1 MKRDSNSAFVRH
13 EPCKAC
19 GSKDNLSRYDDGHG
33 YCHGCGAYEHSTGE
47 VKMALADPSPT
58 VTKQAVLSGT
68 VTGIRDRRIDTDTC
82 KKYGVTTE
90 CASGTNDIS
99 KHHYPY
105 YNNDGHLLAVKTRVV
120 KDKSFFSTG
129 KISGAGLF
137 GQHLFKP
144 EGKYITVVEGELDCL
159 SAYEMLGSKWP
170 VVSIPNGSNG
180 AKAAIQSSLEYLECF
195 ENVVLCFDMDEAGR
209 KAARECAEVLSPNKA
224 RIVTLED
231 YKDASE
237 YLMAN
242 KIKDF
247 SSQWW
252 NARPFV
258 MTGVITL
265 ADAWESFIDRG
276 KQEILP
282 FPKAFGKLNTMLNGG
297 VAGGE
302 ITVLGALTS
311 VGKTTLVN
319 EITYG
324 LWQETDVKI
333 GCAFLEADSGEA
345 VENLLTIHT
354 GQNISL
360 LDRDNLDY
368 AGLRTDII
376 DDGRIFL
383 LDHRGAIN
391 ADEMF
396 LKLRSMVKGNG
407 VQVLII
413 DPLQAAVVANNNEV
427 IDDFMDRLLKLA
439 KETGVSIIIVSHMKK
454 PSMNSPHNVSEYD
467 LKGSGSINQIA
478 FNTILLS
485 RDKMAEDDYT
495 RNSTMVQVVK
505 CRRTGQTGMAGWL
518 HYVHET
524 GRLEEGQPPETNEAE
539 NYKGEF

>member
-1 MKRDSNSAFVRH
+1 MKTESMFLH
-13 EPCKAC
+13 KEPCPSC
-19 GSKDNLSRYDDGHG
+19 GSKDNLARYSDGHG
-33 YCHGCGAYEHSTGE
+33 HCFGCNHYEHGDKNMTTN
-47 VKMALADPSPT
+47 VPLQPT
-58 VTKQAVLSGT
+58 RVTKKVEPVGV
-68 VTGIRDRRIDTDTC
+68 VTGIRDRRISLDTA

-90 CASGTNDIS
+90 CASGSSDIA

-105 YNNDGHLLAVKTRVV
+105 FDKNGDLVAIKTRVV
-120 KDKSFFSTG
+120 KDKGFFS
-129 KISGAGLF
+129 SGNLRSSGLF
-137 GQHLFKP
+137 GQQLFKP
-144 EGKYITVVEGELDCL
+144 EGKYITVVEGELDAL
-159 SAYEMLGSKWP
+159 AAYEMLGSRWP
-170 VVSIPNGSNG
+170 VVSVPTGANG
-180 AKAAIQSSLEYLECF
+180 AKSAIMASLEYLEGF
-195 ENVVLCFDMDEAGR
+195 ENVVLCFDMDEAGK

-224 RIVTLED
+224 RIVTLET
-231 YKDASE
+231 YKDASD
-237 YLMAN
+237 YLINN
-242 KIKDF
+242 KLKDF

-265 ADAWESFIDRG
+265 ADAWESFVERG
-276 KQEILP
+276 RQEILP
-282 FPKAFGKLNTMLNGG
+282 FPKSFGRLNTMLNGG
-297 VAGGE
+297 IAAGE

-319 EITYG
+319 EITYEF
-324 LWQETDVKI
+324 WKNTKARI
-333 GCAFLEADSGEA
+333 GCAFVEADRGEA
-345 VENLLTIHT
+345 IENLLTIHT

-360 LDRDNLDY
+360 LDRETLDFDK
-368 AGLRTDII
+368 LRTDII

-383 LDHRGAIN
+383 LDHRGAIT

-407 VQVLII
+407 VEILVI

-439 KETGVSIIIVSHMKK
+439 KETGVSIIVVSHMKK

-518 HYVHET
+518 HYIHET
-524 GRLEEGQPPETNEAE
+524 GRLEEGKPPETNEAE

>member
-1 MKRDSNSAFVRH
+1 MGTSNFVRH
-13 EPCKAC
+13 EPCAAC

-33 YCHGCGAYEHSTGE
+33 YCHGCGNYEHGTGQITAAPE
-47 VKMALADPSPT
+47 RPRQPSVSKKAELT
-58 VTKQAVLSGT
+58 GV
-68 VTGIRDRRIDTDTC
+68 VTGIRDRRIAAETC

-90 CASGTNDIS
+90 CASGSNEIN

-105 YNNDGHLLAVKTRVV
+105 FDGEGNLVAVKTRLV
-120 KDKSFFSTG
+120 KSKEFYSTG
-129 KISGAGLF
+129 SIREAGLF

-144 EGKYITVVEGELDCL
+144 EGKYITVVEGELDAL
-159 SAYEMLGSKWP
+159 SAYEMLGSRWP
-170 VVSIPNGSNG
+170 VVSIASGANG
-180 AKAAIQSSLEYLECF
+180 AKRAIQDSLEYLEGF
-195 ENVVLCFDMDEAGR
+195 ENVVLCFDTDEAGR

-224 RIVTLED
+224 RIVKLED
-231 YKDASE
+231 FKDASE
-237 YLMAN
+237 YLVAN
-242 KIKDF
+242 KLKDF
-247 SSQWW
+247 SAQWW
-252 NARPFV
+252 NASPFV

-265 ADAWESFIDRG
+265 ADAWESFIERG

-282 FPKAFGKLNTMLNGG
+282 FPPAFGMLNEMLNGG
-297 VAGGE
+297 IAGGE

-319 EITYG
+319 EITYQF
-324 LWQETDVKI
+324 WKNTEAKV

-354 GQNISL
+354 GHNLSL
-360 LDRDNLDY
+360 EDRDNIDY
-368 AGLRTDII
+368 DSLKTDII
-376 DDGRIFL
+376 TDGRIFL
-383 LDHRGAIN
+383 LDHRGAIG
-391 ADEMF
+391 ADELF

-407 VQVLII
+407 VEVLII
-413 DPLQAAVVANNNEV
+413 DPLQAAVTANNNEV

-439 KETGVSIIIVSHMKK
+439 KETGVSIIVVSHMKK

-485 RDKMAEDDYT
+485 RDKMAEDEYT

-518 HYVHET
+518 HYDHHT
-524 GRLEEGQPPETNEAE
+524 GRLEEGRPPEQFRAE
-539 NYKGEF
+539 NDNGEF